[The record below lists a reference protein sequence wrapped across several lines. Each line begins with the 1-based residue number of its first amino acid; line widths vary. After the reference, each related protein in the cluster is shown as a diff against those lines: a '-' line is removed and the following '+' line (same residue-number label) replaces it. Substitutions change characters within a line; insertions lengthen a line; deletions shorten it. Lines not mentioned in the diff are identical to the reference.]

1 MSLDDS
7 LLGQDLDVV
16 DKKEEKVKVDKKE
29 NINFQSDNSW
39 RLLIT
44 KTDSYKEQMAIDEA
58 NMEAIAS
65 GDSPPIVR
73 VCYFKKPSVSIGF
86 FQSVFKEVDVALC
99 AKEGVE
105 IFRRMTGGGAVY
117 KDPQREINYSF
128 IIPERDERVSLNVV
142 ESYKIICDAIIKG
155 LNEEFGINAVFKPI
169 NDIVV
174 NNKKISGNAQ
184 TRREGVILQHGTI
197 LLDVDYDK
205 MFSLLKIPDEK
216 IKGKMINSAKERVTS
231 LSRELGRTVSFE
243 DAERAIIRGFEDK
256 FNVKLILD
264 KLSRKEI
271 ERARFLY
278 KYKYDTE
285 EWNFWK

>member
-7 LLGQDLDVV
+7 LTEQDFNIV
-16 DKKEEKVKVDKKE
+16 DKKEDKVKIDKKS

-58 NMEAIAS
+58 NIEAVAS
-65 GDSPPIVR
+65 GESPPIVR

-99 AKEGVE
+99 AKEGIE

-128 IIPERDERVSLNVV
+128 IIPERDERVSLDVI
-142 ESYKIICDAIIKG
+142 ESYKIICGAIIKG
-155 LNEEFGINAVFKPI
+155 LNEEFGINTVFKPI
-169 NDIVV
+169 NDIIV

-197 LLDVDYDK
+197 LIDVDYDK
-205 MFSLLKIPDEK
+205 MFSLLKISSEK
-216 IKGKMINSAKERVTS
+216 IRGKLINSAKERVTS
-231 LSRELGRTVSFE
+231 LSKELERKVLFE
-243 DAERAIIRGFEDK
+243 DVERSVIRGFEDT

-264 KLSRKEI
+264 ELKRKEI

>member
-7 LLGQDLDVV
+7 LTEQDFNIV
-16 DKKEEKVKVDKKE
+16 DKKEDKVKIDKKS

-58 NMEAIAS
+58 NIEAVAS
-65 GDSPPIVR
+65 GESPPIVR

-99 AKEGVE
+99 AKEGIE

-128 IIPERDERVSLNVV
+128 IISERDERVSLDVI
-142 ESYKIICDAIIKG
+142 ESYKIICGAIIKG
-155 LNEEFGINAVFKPI
+155 LNEEFGINTVFKPI
-169 NDIVV
+169 NDIIV

-197 LLDVDYDK
+197 LIDVDYDK
-205 MFSLLKIPDEK
+205 MFSLLKISSEK
-216 IKGKMINSAKERVTS
+216 IRGKLINSAKERVTS
-231 LSRELGRTVSFE
+231 LSKELERKVLFE
-243 DAERAIIRGFEDK
+243 DVERSVIRGFEDT

-264 KLSRKEI
+264 ELKRKEI